1 MKLDVLAIAAHPDDV
16 EANAGGTVLRLIA
29 AGKKVGLI
37 DLTKGELGTR
47 GNAQIRTQE
56 AFLAAK
62 MLQATLREQLDLPDG
77 FFAIDYPSIQ
87 KVAAKIR
94 EYQPDLILTN
104 SPDDRHPDHIRAA
117 DLVVQATIKAA
128 HPGFYTAATDGSSQT
143 AWSTP
148 SIYHFLQDR
157 SYKID
162 TIVDISLYIEEKIAA
177 LKAYQSQFY
186 DPKNT
191 EPETMISSAGFFG
204 ELRAQNA
211 FFGRLSGVAYAEAF
225 SVNRRMG
232 MHSFFDFV

>member
-47 GNAQIRTQE
+47 GNAHIRTQE

-62 MLQATLREQLDLPDG
+62 MLQATWREQLDLPDG
-77 FFAIDYPSIQ
+77 FFEIDYSSIQ

-94 EYQPDLILTN
+94 QHQPDLILTN
-104 SPDDRHPDHIRAA
+104 SPDDRHPDHVRSA
-117 DLVVQATIKAA
+117 DLVVQAAVHAA
-128 HPGFYTAATDGSSQT
+128 QSGFHSYAPDGSRQN
-143 AWSTP
+143 AWSTRGV
-148 SIYHFLQDR
+148 YHFLQDR
-157 SYKID
+157 TYKID
-162 TIVDISLYIEEKIAA
+162 SIVDISLYIEEKIAA
-177 LKAYQSQFY
+177 LKAYQSQFHN
-186 DPKNT
+186 PKNT
-191 EPETMISSAGFFG
+191 EPETLISSAGFFD

-225 SVNRRMG
+225 SINRNIG
-232 MHSFFDFV
+232 AYSFFDFE